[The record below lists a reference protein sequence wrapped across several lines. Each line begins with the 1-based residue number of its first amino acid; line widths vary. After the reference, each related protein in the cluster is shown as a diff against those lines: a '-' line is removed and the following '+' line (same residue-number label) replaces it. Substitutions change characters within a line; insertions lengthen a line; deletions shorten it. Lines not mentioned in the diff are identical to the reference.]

1 MNRLAELVVDTRVAW
16 GIVVVVALV
25 TAFSLGLA
33 AQLKQE
39 DDVLSFLPANNPDI
53 ATFQDINQEFGG
65 LDAALVGIET
75 EDVFIN
81 SAALVNLGK
90 TKQSDEEEAQD

>member
-25 TAFSLGLA
+25 TVISLGLA
-33 AQLKQE
+33 TASSQE
-39 DDVLSFLPANNPDI
+39 DDVLSVLPANNPDI

-75 EDVFIN
+75 KDVF
-81 SAALVNLGK
+81 APDFLRKLMR
-90 TKQSDEEEAQD
+90 

>member
-1 MNRLAELVVDTRVAW
+1 MRGLHVRESRVLILLSCPYCNNMQVHVYE
-16 GIVVVVALV
+16 GPK
-25 TAFSLGLA
+25 A
-33 AQLKQE
+33 AIT
-39 DDVLSFLPANNPDI
+39 LPAK
-53 ATFQDINQEFGG
+53 E
-65 LDAALVGIET
+65 LIET

>member
-33 AQLKQE
+33 GQLKQE
-39 DDVLSFLPANNPDI
+39 DDVLSFLPANDLP
-53 ATFQDINQEFGG
+53 
-65 LDAALVGIET
+65 VG
-75 EDVFIN
+75 
-81 SAALVNLGK
+81 
-90 TKQSDEEEAQD
+90 